1 MKRKMTL
8 RISLLLLIYLFVA
21 FFILSIAARVITGV
35 VYSGEIYLLSG
46 EIIQSA
52 KMSFVAGA
60 LGTLVAFIFNK
71 IDEYNAHKNPP
82 TEPDK

>member
-71 IDEYNAHKNPP
+71 IDEYNTHKKPP
-82 TEPDK
+82 TDPNE